1 MSVVFAL
8 SLLQVTVYAE
18 AAVILVLLL
27 AVGYLLLVWIALTND
42 CDRAEAERN
51 EARRTLDTLRR
62 MIGIHT
68 DTVSRLRGCGR
79 YSG

>member
-1 MSVVFAL
+1 MPVVFAL
-8 SLLQVTVYAE
+8 SLLQVAVYAE

-68 DTVSRLRGCGR
+68 DTDTRLRGYGR
-79 YSG
+79 

>member
-1 MSVVFAL
+1 MPVVFAL
-8 SLLQVTVYAE
+8 SLLHVAVYAE

-68 DTVSRLRGCGR
+68 DTDTRLRGYGR
-79 YSG
+79 